1 MDQWLQLKLNR
12 GEVMKYVR
20 RYLQEVEVIR
30 RTDKVVVYL
39 SEIKVEC
46 IMCVKLFD
54 EMYEEKV

>member
-1 MDQWLQLKLNR
+1 
-12 GEVMKYVR
+12 MKYVR

-39 SEIKVEC
+39 SEIKAEC

-54 EMYEEKV
+54 EMYKEKVDG